1 MKAGITT
8 MAALLLTGLGPTVLA
23 TRGAVAAEPRLSV
36 KQIMNGIITPSTA
49 TIWGAYD
56 LKTEDQWKAV
66 EDAALAVIDAGALLE
81 SGGTGA
87 GEIDFAAEQQWQ
99 EFNQQMVAAARGV
112 LQAANAK
119 EEGLLAMVGNDD
131 LYPPCESCHRVYQT
145 K

>member
-1 MKAGITT
+1 MKPRYSIMTT
-8 MAALLLTGLGPTVLA
+8 KLLLGLGAIALLSHSLL
-23 TRGAVAAEPRLSV
+23 AAEPRLSV

-56 LKTEDQWKAV
+56 LQTDEQWNEVA
-66 EDAALAVIDAGALLE
+66 EAARAVIDAGALLE
-81 SGGTGA
+81 SGGA
-87 GEIDFAAEQQWQ
+87 GEGEAQLAEQEQWQ
-99 EFNQQMVAAARGV
+99 EFNQQMVAAARRV

-131 LYPPCESCHRVYQT
+131 LYPPCESCHQVYQA